1 MLIFI
6 VTAVWSLKRGE
17 AAGADPWDGRT
28 LEWSISSPP
37 PEYNFEQIPTVHGR
51 DPFWTQKRERVVTV
65 PVAGGSGEEGENS
78 VHLPQPSYWPV
89 VSAIGLFIASY
100 GVLYSA
106 TSNFG
111 LAAAALGGA
120 VTMISV
126 YAWSLGPVNDPVS
139 DLEDHSQY

>member
-1 MLIFI
+1 M
-6 VTAVWSLKRGE
+6 
-17 AAGADPWDGRT
+17 
-28 LEWSISSPP
+28 
-37 PEYNFEQIPTVHGR
+37 
-51 DPFWTQKRERVVTV
+51 

-126 YAWSLGPVNDPVS
+126 YAWSLEPVNDPVS